1 MSSRASTDW
10 HQANDRFLMGSLARI
25 SRLLSQAGHGEAD
38 LIHSV
43 GEVCEYSRQAP
54 PALVVL
60 CETFGL
66 STFERDL
73 LLLAAGPDLDPE
85 LAGNCA
91 AACGD
96 AQRPYPTF
104 ALALQVLPEADW
116 GALAP
121 DRALR
126 YWRLLEI
133 GSGPTLANSPL
144 LIAERVLHYL
154 RGVQTLDEQLAGVV
168 TPLVA
173 DETLVPSHSRIAE
186 RLADAWSSD
195 GPLPVVQLCGEDV
208 EGKRAI
214 AAAAC
219 SALGLAV
226 NVVPAQA
233 LPVAPSELDGLL
245 RLLGREAALGHC
257 ATLLDCDRLDPGDS
271 ARAYAVTT
279 MSEELRGPLV
289 MASREQRRL
298 CRRLSLPLHVDRPT
312 AAEQASLWQVVLG
325 AAGDSLNGQV
335 QALTAQFNLDAGA
348 IRSAAVAVT
357 GSAMSSDRESRPEQL
372 QQALWQACLAQA
384 RPDLDTLAQRI
395 RPAVGWDDLV
405 LPEPKLR
412 VLHDI
417 AIHVRQRSRVYE
429 DWGFA
434 ARSSLGLGI
443 SALFAGPSGTG
454 KTLAAE
460 VLAHKLEL
468 DLYRIDLASVVSKY
482 IGETEKN
489 LKQVFDAA
497 ESGGAILLFDEA
509 DALFGKRS
517 EIKDSH
523 DRYANIEVSY
533 LLQRMEAYRGLA
545 ILTTN
550 MQGALDTAFLRRIRF
565 IVQFPFPEPAHRA
578 EIWRRIFPAETP
590 THGLDAG
597 KLASL
602 AVAGGSI
609 RNIALGAAFL
619 AAEDGAPVTMEQ
631 VLAAARNEYA
641 KLEKPLTVTEIG
653 GWQQ

>member
-1 MSSRASTDW
+1 MSSPETNGWR
-10 HQANDRFLMGSLARI
+10 QANDRFLMAALSRI
-25 SRLLSQAGHGEAD
+25 SRLLSQADHDHAVECHESGQ
-38 LIHSV
+38 V
-43 GEVCEYSRQAP
+43 GEWPYPAP

-60 CETFGL
+60 GETFGL
-66 STFERDL
+66 STFECDL
-73 LLLAAGPDLDPE
+73 LLLAAGPDLDPQF
-85 LAGNCA
+85 AARCA

-96 AQRPYPTF
+96 AQRPYPTM
-104 ALALQVLPEADW
+104 ALAMQVLPEADW
-116 GALAP
+116 GVLAP

-133 GSGPTLANSPL
+133 GTGPTLANSPL
-144 LIAERVLHYL
+144 LIAERVLHFL
-154 RGVQTLDEQLAGVV
+154 RGVQAMDEQLAGVV
-168 TPLVA
+168 SPLVT
-173 DETLVPSHSRIAE
+173 DGTLAPSHRRIAE
-186 RLADAWSSD
+186 RLADTWSCD
-195 GPLPVVQLCGEDV
+195 GPLAVVQLCGEDI

-219 SALGLAV
+219 TILGLAV

-233 LPVAPSELDGLL
+233 LPESPGELDGLL

-257 ATLLDCDRLDPGDS
+257 ATLLDCERLDPGDGT
-271 ARAYAVTT
+271 RAHTVTT
-279 MSEELRGPLV
+279 VGDELRGPLLL
-289 MASREQRRL
+289 ASREQRRL
-298 CRRLSLPLHVDRPT
+298 SRRLSLPLYVDRPT
-312 AAEQASLWQVVLG
+312 ATEQADLWQVLLG
-325 AAGDSLNGQV
+325 DTGDSLNGQV

-348 IRSAAVAVT
+348 IRSAAVSVT
-357 GSAMSSDRESRPEQL
+357 GGDHESEPEQL
-372 QQALWQACLAQA
+372 GRALWQACLAQA

-395 RPAVGWDDLV
+395 RPAADWDDLV

-417 AIHVRQRSRVYE
+417 AIHVRHRSRVYE

-434 ARSSLGLGI
+434 ARSSRGLGI

-460 VLAHKLEL
+460 VLANELEL

-565 IVQFPFPEPAHRA
+565 IVQFPFPEPEHRA
-578 EIWRRIFPAETP
+578 EIWRRIFPADTP
-590 THGLDAG
+590 TRGLDPG

-619 AAEDGAPVTMEQ
+619 AAETGVPVTMEQ
-631 VLAAARNEYA
+631 ILAAARNEYA
-641 KLEKPLTVTEIG
+641 KLEKPLTASEIG
-653 GWQQ
+653 GWQR